1 MFIMTACYD
10 QVDKFLP
17 NKVRMAEMMQNA
29 GVAVSITNVTD
40 ILSFLIGCLTDL
52 PGVELFC
59 TYAFVCVTFCYI
71 YQVKIS
77 LFFC

>member
-10 QVDKFLP
+10 QVDSYLP
-17 NKVRMAEMMQNA
+17 VKVRMAEMMRNA

-59 TYAFVCVTFCYI
+59 LYAFVCVLFCYI
-71 YQVKIS
+71 YQVREILS
-77 LFFC
+77 F